1 MADKQIKQLTEET
14 TVVSGDWFVLQ
25 KTSNDDTVKVDADN
39 ILPNL
44 SVTNAKLATG
54 AGEPGGAWTSWTPT
68 FTNLAGG
75 TITYAKYTQV
85 GKAITFRLKYSL
97 GGAGVSGAVSL
108 TPPVA
113 RKTASGGYETNDSIT
128 GTAVFTDVSTGALA
142 YGPLLFNASGN
153 LATFVWN
160 ASTTFLSISNLT
172 STVPFTW
179 ASGDAIVI
187 AGTYEAS

>member
-1 MADKQIKQLTEET
+1 M
-14 TVVSGDWFVLQ
+14 S
-25 KTSNDDTVKVDADN
+25 
-39 ILPNL
+39 LPNPSMAFTAFDIL
-44 SVTNAKLATG
+44 TAVEQNNLVENIEALAAGTGLNAGVITNAKLSTT
-54 AGEPGGAWTSWTPT
+54 AGELGGAWTAWTPT
-68 FTNLAGG
+68 LTNLAGG

-85 GKAITFRLKYSL
+85 GKTITFRFKYAL

-113 RKTASGGYETNDSIT
+113 RNTTAGGYETNDSIT
-128 GTAVFTDVSTGALA
+128 GTAVFTDISTGALA

-160 ASTTFLSISNLT
+160 ATSTFLSISNLT

-179 ASGDAIVI
+179 ASPDTIVI
-187 AGTYEAS
+187 TGTYEAS